1 MNNMKLGKNKIICGV
16 CSGIEQATG
25 LDVTLI
31 RLVFLLLMFF
41 GYGSIILI
49 YFLIAFLSDN

>member
-1 MNNMKLGKNKIICGV
+1 MKLGKNKIICGV